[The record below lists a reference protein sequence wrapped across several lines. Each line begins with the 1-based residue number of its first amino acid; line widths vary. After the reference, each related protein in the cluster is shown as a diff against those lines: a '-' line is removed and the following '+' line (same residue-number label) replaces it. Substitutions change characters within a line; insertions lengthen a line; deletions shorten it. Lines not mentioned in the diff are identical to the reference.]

1 MDNPERVIAAINA
14 LLSPFP
20 AGVTQGPA
28 EEVFRRY
35 LEAVDE
41 FTADDIDGGVDLL
54 MKGKLPGYNGNFAP
68 TPPQLASAAR
78 IVRDKRLDSEAL
90 TRRYTPRLPAP
101 DIAKTP
107 EQRARARAKMEEFV
121 RSVGGAEAEQTAEAL
136 AASKARWERVNAR
149 FDPPQDEASLT
160 ERLNLNRD
168 SQGYII
174 GSPESDEA
182 AA

>member
-1 MDNPERVIAAINA
+1 M
-14 LLSPFP
+14 
-20 AGVTQGPA
+20 
-28 EEVFRRY
+28 FRRY

-90 TRRYTPRLPAP
+90 TRRCTPRLSAP
-101 DIAKTP
+101 DVAKTP

-121 RSVGGAEAEQTAEAL
+121 RSVGGAEAEQTAESL

-149 FDPPQDEASLT
+149 FYPPQDEESLT
-160 ERLNLNRD
+160 QRLNLRRD
-168 SQGYII
+168 SRGFDI
-174 GSPESDEA
+174 GSPESDDA

>member
-90 TRRYTPRLPAP
+90 TRRYTDTVGLAMRNTLKSLLLFAVVIGIGVHLIRTVPGSFVP
-101 DIAKTP
+101 DRK
-107 EQRARARAKMEEFV
+107 
-121 RSVGGAEAEQTAEAL
+121 SV
-136 AASKARWERVNAR
+136 V
-149 FDPPQDEASLT
+149 
-160 ERLNLNRD
+160 
-168 SQGYII
+168 
-174 GSPESDEA
+174 
-182 AA
+182 